1 MELSEAILGRRSCR
15 SYDHSKQV
23 TSEQLREMLEYGI
36 WAPSGTNSQ
45 PWRFTVL
52 LGEKKDEFIEV
63 LKRNIEEKKANY
75 SEQQLNI
82 YQWSAVT
89 LEKSSAILL
98 VWDKNKT
105 WTSPQ
110 SIGACIQTIMLKAHD
125 MGIGTVWIAA
135 VRAATEDLQKL
146 YNKED
151 MDLIAGVGIGYPSE
165 KMIGKKGPPRLPV
178 DEVAEFLG

>member
-15 SYDHSKQV
+15 SYDQSKQV
-23 TSEQLREMLEYGI
+23 SAEQIREMLEYGI

-52 LGEKKDEFIEV
+52 MGENKAKFIEI
-63 LKRNIEEKKANY
+63 LKNNIEEKKANY
-75 SEQQLNI
+75 TEQQLNI
-82 YQWSAVT
+82 YHWSALT
-89 LEKSSAILL
+89 LEKGSAVLL

-105 WTSPQ
+105 LTSPQ

-125 MGIGTVWIAA
+125 MGLGTVWIAA
-135 VRAATEDLQKL
+135 VNVAKDDLKKL
-146 YNKED
+146 YGKNG
-151 MDLIAGVGIGYPSE
+151 MALIAGVGIGYPSE

-178 DEVAEFLG
+178 DEVSEFLE

>member
-1 MELSEAILGRRSCR
+1 MELNEVILGRRSCR
-15 SYDHSKQV
+15 SYDREKEV
-23 TSEQLREMLEYGI
+23 TLEQLREMLEYGT

-52 LGEKKDEFIEV
+52 TGEKKTEFIEIMR
-63 LKRNIEEKKANY
+63 RNIQQKKTEFT
-75 SEQQLNI
+75 EQQINI
-82 YQWSAVT
+82 FEWSALS
-89 LEKSSAILL
+89 LEKGSAVIL

-125 MGIGTVWIAA
+125 MGLGTLWVAA
-135 VRAATEDLQKL
+135 VRVAADELKKL
-146 YNKED
+146 YGKEE
-151 MDLIAGVGIGYPSE
+151 MDLIASVGVGYPSE

>member
-15 SYDHSKQV
+15 SYDQDKQV
-23 TSEQLREMLEYGI
+23 TVEQLREMLEYGI

-52 LGEKKDEFIEV
+52 MGDRKAEFIEIMQ
-63 LKRNIEEKKANY
+63 RNIEEKKADF

-82 YQWSAVT
+82 FKWSAIS
-89 LEKSSAILL
+89 LEKGSSIIL
-98 VWDKNKT
+98 VWDNNKT

-110 SIGACIQTIMLKAHD
+110 SIGACIQTVMLKAHD
-125 MGIGTVWIAA
+125 MGLGTVWVAA
-135 VRAATEDLQKL
+135 ARVAADELKML
-146 YNKED
+146 YGKEE
-151 MDLIAGVGIGYPSE
+151 MDLIAAVGVGYPSE

>member
-1 MELSEAILGRRSCR
+1 MELNEAILGRRSCR
-15 SYDHSKQV
+15 SYDQSKTV
-23 TSEQLREMLEYGI
+23 TAEQIREMLEYGI

-52 LGEKKDEFIEV
+52 MGDKKTEFIEI
-63 LKRNIEEKKANY
+63 LKRNVEEKKANY

-89 LEKSSAILL
+89 LEKGSAVLL

-110 SIGACIQTIMLKAHD
+110 SIGACIQTIMLKAYE
-125 MGIGTVWIAA
+125 MGLGTVWIAA

-146 YNKED
+146 CGKED

-165 KMIGKKGPPRLPV
+165 KMIGKKGPPRLSV

>member
-15 SYDHSKQV
+15 SYDQSKQV
-23 TSEQLREMLEYGI
+23 SVEQVREILEYGV

-52 LGEKKDEFIEV
+52 MGERKAEFIEV
-63 LKRNIEEKKANY
+63 MKRNIEEKKQDF
-75 SEQQLNI
+75 SEQQVNI
-82 YQWSAVT
+82 FRWSALT
-89 LEKSSAILL
+89 LEKGSVVLL

-110 SIGACIQTIMLKAHD
+110 SIGACIQTIMLKAYE
-125 MGIGTVWIAA
+125 MGLGSVWIAA
-135 VRAATEDLQKL
+135 VRVAADELKKL
-146 YNKED
+146 YGKEE
-151 MDLIAGVGIGYPSE
+151 MNLIAAVGVGYPSE

-178 DEVAEFLG
+178 DEVTEFLG

>member
-15 SYDHSKQV
+15 SYDQEKQV
-23 TSEQLREMLEYGI
+23 TVEQMREMLEYGI

-52 LGEKKDEFIEV
+52 MGERKAEFIEI
-63 LKRNIEEKKANY
+63 LKRNIEEKKSDY

-89 LEKSSAILL
+89 LEKSSAVLL
-98 VWDKNKT
+98 VWDKNRT

-110 SIGACIQTIMLKAHD
+110 SIGACIQTIMLKAYD
-125 MGIGTVWIAA
+125 MGLGTVWIAA
-135 VRAATEDLQKL
+135 VRAASDDLKEL
-146 YNKED
+146 YGKEE

-165 KMIGKKGPPRLPV
+165 KMIGKKGPPRLSV

>member
-1 MELSEAILGRRSCR
+1 MELNEAILGRRSCR
-15 SYDHSKQV
+15 SYDQSKTV
-23 TSEQLREMLEYGI
+23 TAEQIREMLEYGI

-52 LGEKKDEFIEV
+52 MGDKKTEFIET
-63 LKRNIEEKKANY
+63 LKRNVEEKKANY

-89 LEKSSAILL
+89 LEKGSAVLL

-110 SIGACIQTIMLKAHD
+110 SIGACIQTIMLKAYE
-125 MGIGTVWIAA
+125 MGLGTVWIAA

-146 YNKED
+146 CGKED

-165 KMIGKKGPPRLPV
+165 KMIGKKGPPRLSV

>member
-1 MELSEAILGRRSCR
+1 LELNEAIMGRRSCR
-15 SYDHSKQV
+15 SYNREKEV
-23 TSEQLREMLEYGI
+23 TLEQLREMLEYGI

-52 LGEKKDEFIEV
+52 TGEKKTEFIEIMR
-63 LKRNIEEKKANY
+63 RNIQQKKTEFT
-75 SEQQLNI
+75 EQQINI
-82 YQWSAVT
+82 FKWSALS
-89 LEKSSAILL
+89 LEKGSAVIL

-125 MGIGTVWIAA
+125 MGLGTLWVAA
-135 VRAATEDLQKL
+135 VRVAADELKKL
-146 YNKED
+146 YGKEE
-151 MDLIAGVGIGYPSE
+151 MDLIASVGVGYPSE